1 MELVAMISMFASLIV
16 FVMLVHYKD
25 IITSD
30 YIILLSAAVAFYMI
44 GNYIEMSGMSL
55 EKTVIGM
62 KIRFLGTPF
71 IPILWYFCVREF
83 CGMRFKWKFTP
94 LLFAIIPLIITYL
107 AFTWEENNLLFSSAE
122 CFDDYCS
129 GNVAMQPGPFSPYR
143 YIYQHGI
150 NLAGILTLIYCY
162 IHGTA
167 RFRKQSVLFLASVLI
182 PIFNVS
188 TYIIKTS
195 FGNVDITPYALLVSM
210 ILFVLALHRF
220 GVINMANIIEINS
233 INSLEEGVMLF
244 DKDRIFINANDSAK
258 NTFPQLADIKLG
270 TSINEMDYL
279 PFNSVLLNKT
289 IKDDGFSSEFT
300 RDYEGVI
307 KTFSITVSRIS
318 YYKKII
324 GYSVVLNNITQLK
337 NLVVSLE
344 ERSIKDA
351 LTGIYNRGYLFE
363 MSNILMETTKRRK
376 EPLSVI
382 MFDVDYFKQVNDTQ
396 GHVFGDAVLK
406 SIALL
411 CTDCLRKSD
420 LLARYGGEEFC
431 IILPNTNI
439 EGARLKAESLRSK
452 ISAHIFEYN
461 GISQH
466 LTASFGV
473 ATYQQGD
480 ETFLC
485 VVNRADKKLYEAK
498 GSGRNKVC

>member
-1 MELVAMISMFASLIV
+1 
-16 FVMLVHYKD
+16 
-25 IITSD
+25 
-30 YIILLSAAVAFYMI
+30 
-44 GNYIEMSGMSL
+44 
-55 EKTVIGM
+55 
-62 KIRFLGTPF
+62 
-71 IPILWYFCVREF
+71 
-83 CGMRFKWKFTP
+83 MRFKWKFTP

-258 NTFPQLADIKLG
+258 NTFPQLVDIKLG

-279 PFNSVLLNKT
+279 PFN
-289 IKDDGFSSEFT
+289 
-300 RDYEGVI
+300 
-307 KTFSITVSRIS
+307 
-318 YYKKII
+318 
-324 GYSVVLNNITQLK
+324 
-337 NLVVSLE
+337 
-344 ERSIKDA
+344 
-351 LTGIYNRGYLFE
+351 
-363 MSNILMETTKRRK
+363 
-376 EPLSVI
+376 
-382 MFDVDYFKQVNDTQ
+382 
-396 GHVFGDAVLK
+396 
-406 SIALL
+406 
-411 CTDCLRKSD
+411 
-420 LLARYGGEEFC
+420 
-431 IILPNTNI
+431 
-439 EGARLKAESLRSK
+439 
-452 ISAHIFEYN
+452 
-461 GISQH
+461 
-466 LTASFGV
+466 
-473 ATYQQGD
+473 
-480 ETFLC
+480 
-485 VVNRADKKLYEAK
+485 
-498 GSGRNKVC
+498 